1 MSNFISIEPIVASC
15 HDKEYDPEWWF
26 PIEIGGTR
34 EWSRTP
40 NAMKARAICA
50 TCPMIKECRDYSLRF
65 DTIHGI
71 WAGLDRHERHDL
83 QKKLGIAPESFSLS
97 YRPYMKWVNVR
108 KATDNG

>member
-71 WAGLDRHERHDL
+71 WAGLDRHERYDL

-97 YRPYMKWVNVR
+97 YRPYMEYVVR
-108 KATDNG
+108 KVADYE

>member
-26 PIEIGGTR
+26 PIEIGGSRT
-34 EWSRTP
+34 WSRTP
-40 NAMKARAICA
+40 DAMKARAICA

-65 DTIHGI
+65 DAIHGI
-71 WAGLDRHERHDL
+71 WAGLDRHERHNL

-97 YRPYMKWVNVR
+97 YRPYMEYVLR

>member
-26 PIEIGGTR
+26 PIEIGGSRT
-34 EWSRTP
+34 WSRTP
-40 NAMKARAICA
+40 DAMKARAICA

-65 DTIHGI
+65 DTIYGI

-97 YRPYMKWVNVR
+97 YRPYMEYVLR

>member
-26 PIEIGGTR
+26 PIEIGGSRT
-34 EWSRTP
+34 WSRTP
-40 NAMKARAICA
+40 DAMKARAICA

-65 DTIHGI
+65 DAIHGI
-71 WAGLDRHERHDL
+71 WAGLDRHERYNL
-83 QKKLGIAPESFSLS
+83 QKKLRIEPESFSLS
-97 YRPYMKWVNVR
+97 YRPYMEYVLR